1 MRKVELE
8 EEVDLPHQTL
18 RNMREEG
25 VFITH
30 SLQKVR

>member
-18 RNMREEG
+18 RNVREVE
-25 VFITH
+25 VFITQ